1 MCICVFTKLATNFQP
16 DLCHMFSAHWL
27 TCGATSETQCSVATT
42 HPSRQWS
49 SFPAISHVKWQ
60 GAKHGFANCISG
72 HAMTRFLHLYILLS
86 ISRLTWDLDSAF
98 FKSVVETSSLSHQ
111 AFASIRGAII
121 LGPDKLEPR
130 NTVAKDNSCVRLEQ
144 VQQDKMLAIV
154 GSPPHTNVHSQSVAW
169 NLFDWLASTV
179 KLYIL
184 GSPFRP
190 KVCTRPLRTF
200 WNACV
205 RVSHVT
211 CNSP

>member
-1 MCICVFTKLATNFQP
+1 MPVPTWPWERQTTHPLSQPPTSDPVNPTRKPVPNDDPEHESSPQDYSHPATGQGRELLLNLLASGRHHQTIPTCTLGQHEKRWVAKWMLEPKLATSIWVSHPNHPLVFQLLLLP
-16 DLCHMFSAHWL
+16 HMH
-27 TCGATSETQCSVATT
+27 V
-42 HPSRQWS
+42 
-49 SFPAISHVKWQ
+49 SH
-60 GAKHGFANCISG
+60 
-72 HAMTRFLHLYILLS
+72 
-86 ISRLTWDLDSAF
+86 
-98 FKSVVETSSLSHQ
+98 
-111 AFASIRGAII
+111 
-121 LGPDKLEPR
+121 
-130 NTVAKDNSCVRLEQ
+130 
-144 VQQDKMLAIV
+144 DKMLAIV